1 MQNPPLF
8 YREESPSADIS
19 HFVLSF
25 WEFKVDAKISAP
37 IMHEIFPDGC
47 ISIFYTR
54 NENHLITGLLIAETN
69 PKSIY
74 VPVNAGDTI
83 WGMRILPEAGFL
95 FFGENPAQI
104 KSQVFDEKTP
114 GNRFSGELE
123 NQLNACKNFAEA
135 VEVFEN
141 YAKNFGMTPDE
152 IDERLSKATR
162 IFIESEGLA
171 KIAETARE
179 IGLSE
184 RQFERNYQKASG
196 MSPKQFARICR
207 FRATAIDMVKN
218 SEQNWATRAAEK
230 GFTDQSHLNREFSN
244 LTGNSPVEF
253 SENVKRIKHGK
264 IIE

>member
-1 MQNPPLF
+1 MQNPPMF
-8 YREESPSADIS
+8 YCEESPSADSS

-25 WEFKVDAKISAP
+25 WEFKVDDNLSEP
-37 IMHEIFPDGC
+37 LMHEVFPDGC
-47 ISIFYTR
+47 ISIFFSHNKTLSTHR
-54 NENHLITGLLIAETN
+54 LLIAETN
-69 PKSIY
+69 PKLIY
-74 VPVNAGDTI
+74 IPVNAGDTV

-95 FFGENPAQI
+95 FFGENPANLKNQL
-104 KSQVFDEKTP
+104 FNAETP

-123 NQLNACKNFAEA
+123 NQLKHCKNFKEA
-135 VEVFEN
+135 IEVFEN
-141 YAKNFGMTPDE
+141 YAKNYSAKVVE
-152 IDERLSKATR
+152 IDNRLAKATR

-218 SEQNWATRAAEK
+218 SEQNWANRAANK

-244 LTGNSPVEF
+244 LTGNSPSDF

>member
-8 YREESPSADIS
+8 YREESPSADVS

-25 WEFKVDAKISAP
+25 WEFKVDDNLSAP

-47 ISIFYTR
+47 ISIFFSFNKSLSTH
-54 NENHLITGLLIAETN
+54 NLLIAETN
-69 PKSIY
+69 PKSVYI
-74 VPVNAGDTI
+74 PVNAGDTV
-83 WGMRILPEAGFL
+83 WGMRILPEAGFA
-95 FFGENPAQI
+95 FFGENPANLKNQLFN
-104 KSQVFDEKTP
+104 KKTP
-114 GNRFSGELE
+114 GNRFSHELE
-123 NQLNACKNFAEA
+123 NQLKDCESFTEA
-135 VEVFEN
+135 IEVFEN
-141 YAKNFGMTPDE
+141 YAKNYGIKADE
-152 IDERLSKATR
+152 IDKRLAKATR

-207 FRATAIDMVKN
+207 FRATAVDMVKN
-218 SEQNWATRAAEK
+218 SEQNWAHRAAEK
-230 GFTDQSHLNREFSN
+230 GFADQSHLNREFSN
-244 LTGNSPVEF
+244 LTGNSPSDF